1 LVFDVGFSS
10 SRTAITFLGRFK
22 DENKKIVRFTKE
34 WDKGDPNQICDELF
48 EYYRKY
54 WNLWMCV
61 DGSNRAM
68 VTYLKSNGM
77 NL

>member
-54 WNLWMCV
+54 WNPWMCV